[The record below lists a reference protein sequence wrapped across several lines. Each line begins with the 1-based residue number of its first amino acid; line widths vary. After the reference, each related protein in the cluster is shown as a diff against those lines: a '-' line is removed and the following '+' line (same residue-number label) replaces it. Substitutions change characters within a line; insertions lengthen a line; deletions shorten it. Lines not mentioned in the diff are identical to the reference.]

1 MEAFVPPQAI
11 TPANIG
17 LACQPACAPAF
28 GIAGHRRGTI
38 QRFIQ
43 AALGLKKLDE
53 IQAKGGDHI
62 ALLAHQPIELAA
74 IRQGRKGGSQMQL
87 SIAVKGAFA
96 LKLHPL
102 AKQGQGDDFTA
113 TQRGLWP
120 RMQRLDRQMPFA
132 KVIAHHIQC
141 GKVGLNVYHQL
152 APFLRKV
159 LVMLTVGHCYLPF
172 QSFLFHT
179 KRLSWCVWVPTF
191 SPPQNPR

>member
-1 MEAFVPPQAI
+1 MGLTHSNKWKPSYHPRRLLQPISAW
-11 TPANIG
+11 PANQPVPRR
-17 LACQPACAPAF
+17 LASRVTAAVLSSASY
-28 GIAGHRRGTI
+28 R
-38 QRFIQ
+38 QR
-43 AALGLKKLDE
+43 
-53 IQAKGGDHI
+53 
-62 ALLAHQPIELAA
+62 
-74 IRQGRKGGSQMQL
+74 RKGGSQMQL